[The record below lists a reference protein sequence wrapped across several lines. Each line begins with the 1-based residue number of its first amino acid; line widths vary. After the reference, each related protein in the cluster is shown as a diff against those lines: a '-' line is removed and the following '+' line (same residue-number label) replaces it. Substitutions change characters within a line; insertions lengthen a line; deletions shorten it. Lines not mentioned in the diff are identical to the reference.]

1 MSYKILIV
9 EDNAL
14 LVQTLEDI
22 LDAYG
27 FTCKV
32 AMCANEA
39 LKLCY
44 EEKFDLYLLDVK
56 LPDMSGFDILKA
68 LRDAKDDTP
77 TIFLTSLSDKE
88 SLKEGFAL
96 GADDYIKKP
105 FDLEEVI
112 WRINALLSRTK
123 GSIDTWLIIDEEF
136 KLNTA
141 RKRLFQNETELDM
154 HLKDIELLELLV
166 QSRGHVVT
174 KEMIYEKL
182 WSCDKEANEG
192 SLRVYI
198 NNLKKIF
205 GKERIV
211 NIRGI
216 GYRFEA

>member
-1 MSYKILIV
+1 MSYKILIL
-9 EDNAL
+9 EDNPL
-14 LVQTLEDI
+14 LVQTLEDF
-22 LDAYG
+22 LEEYG
-27 FTCKV
+27 FTCKT
-32 AMCANEA
+32 ALRAKDA

-56 LPDMSGFDILKA
+56 LPDMNGFDFLKA
-68 LRDAKDDTP
+68 LREAKDDTP
-77 TIFLTSLSDKE
+77 TIFLTSLQDKE
-88 SLKEGFAL
+88 SLKEGFSI

-123 GSIDTWLIIDEEF
+123 GSIDTWLIIDEIY

-141 RKRLFQNETELDM
+141 RKRLFKSEQELDV
-154 HLKDIELLELLV
+154 HLKDIELLEILV
-166 QSRGHVVT
+166 HNRGYVVT

-182 WSCDKEANEG
+182 WSCSKEVNEG

>member
-14 LVQTLEDI
+14 LVQTLEDF
-22 LDAYG
+22 LEESG
-27 FTCKV
+27 FTCKT
-32 AMCANEA
+32 AMRAHEA

-44 EEKFDLYLLDVK
+44 EERFDLYLFDVK
-56 LPDMSGFDILKA
+56 LPDMSGFDVLKA

-77 TIFLTSLSDKE
+77 TIFLTSLQDKE
-88 SLKEGFAL
+88 SLKEGFAM

-123 GSIDTWLIIDEEF
+123 GSIDTWLSIDEIY

-141 RKRLFQNETELDM
+141 RKRLFKNEQELDV
-154 HLKDIELLELLV
+154 HLKDIELLEILV
-166 QSRGHVVT
+166 HNRGYVVT

-182 WSCDKEANEG
+182 WSCSKEVNEG
-192 SLRVYI
+192 SVRVYI

>member
-14 LVQTLEDI
+14 LVQTLEDF
-22 LDAYG
+22 LEESG
-27 FTCKV
+27 FTCKT
-32 AMCANEA
+32 AMRANDA

-77 TIFLTSLSDKE
+77 AIFLTSLQDKE
-88 SLKEGFAL
+88 SLKEGFAM

-105 FDLEEVI
+105 FDLDEVI

-123 GSIDTWLIIDEEF
+123 GNMDMWLRIDETY

-141 RKRLFQNETELDM
+141 RKRLFKNDIEMDI

-166 QSRGHVVT
+166 QSKGHVVT
-174 KEMIYEKL
+174 KEMIHEKL
-182 WSCDKEANEG
+182 WCCSEEVNEG
-192 SLRVYI
+192 SIRVYI

-211 NIRGI
+211 NIRRI

>member
-1 MSYKILIV
+1 
-9 EDNAL
+9 
-14 LVQTLEDI
+14 
-22 LDAYG
+22 
-27 FTCKV
+27 
-32 AMCANEA
+32 MCANEA

-56 LPDMSGFDILKA
+56 LPDMSGFDMLKA